1 MSALM
6 PENSKPL
13 YVQLAEVFR
22 RRIEGGEL
30 KPQDRLLPE
39 LEIANEFAVSR
50 GTVRQAL
57 DQLVRDG
64 LLERTQGKG
73 TYVRNARTERAT
85 EVIGFVVPY
94 LRDTLVNEI
103 LRGAERVFHESDYSM
118 ILGHSDSDLQ
128 TEVEQISRLLAGSA
142 EGMILFPVAEADEQ
156 RRLSEVIP
164 ADFPTVLIDRR
175 VPGLATDRV
184 LVDNFGGARAAVEHL
199 LELGHDRIACVTTP
213 DRPSSITDRI
223 DGYEHAMQEANLFP
237 LAAVSLRGSGSP
249 GSTGS
254 VPAYT
259 DEELAPVEML
269 MNSSAAPSALFCV
282 NDFVAI
288 GVMSF
293 LQRRGMRVPEDVAL
307 VGFDDIAVASLP
319 SVSLTTVAQPKYEIG
334 KQAAQRLLQLLQG
347 QTVVD
352 REIVL
357 PTELIV
363 RRSTQADES
372 KRHH

>member
-1 MSALM
+1 
-6 PENSKPL
+6 
-13 YVQLAEVFR
+13 
-22 RRIEGGEL
+22 
-30 KPQDRLLPE
+30 
-39 LEIANEFAVSR
+39 
-50 GTVRQAL
+50 VRQAL

-128 TEVEQISRLLAGSA
+128 TEVEQVSRLLAGSA

-156 RRLSEVIP
+156 QRLSEVVP
-164 ADFPTVLIDRR
+164 PDFPTVLIDRR
-175 VPGLATDRV
+175 VPGLSTDRV
-184 LVDNFGGARAAVEHL
+184 LVDNYGGARSAVKHL
-199 LELGHDRIACVTTP
+199 LDLGHDQIACVTTP

-223 DGYEHAMQEANLFP
+223 GGYEHAMQEANLFP
-237 LAAVSLRGSGSP
+237 LAAVSLRGSGRP

-254 VPAYT
+254 VPRYT
-259 DEELAPVEML
+259 DEELSPVAKL
-269 MNSSAAPSALFCV
+269 MESAATPTALFCV

-288 GVMSF
+288 GVMGF
-293 LQRRGMRVPEDVAL
+293 LQSRGIRVPEDVAL

-319 SVSLTTVAQPKYEIG
+319 SISLTTVAQPKYEIG
-334 KQAAQRLLQLLQG
+334 REAATRLLQLLEG
-347 QTVVD
+347 ETVTE

-363 RRSTQADES
+363 RRSTRGDELD
-372 KRHH
+372 RNH